1 MHLVAK
7 FAALAVSSALCVA
20 AASAT
25 TIDSGVTPTTYNGYA
40 PDASTPPTS
49 LGDFTGSGST
59 YIVPP
64 NGVWTDPV
72 GGSSW
77 ISTNPKAGPLGGY
90 VAPNGYYLYETS
102 FSSGTDSSMSL
113 TVMADDTVSVYLN
126 SLSNMVVDQY
136 NGNQFPHCATGQ
148 PNCITPLTVSFT
160 GLTGN
165 DTLYF
170 VVHQANKDATGLDF
184 EGVTGVT
191 PEPSSLLL
199 LGTGL
204 VGSAGTL
211 FRRFRRS

>member
-1 MHLVAK
+1 MHLIAK
-7 FAALAVSSALCVA
+7 FAALALSSAVVVA
-20 AASAT
+20 GASAT

-40 PDASTPPTS
+40 PDSATPPTS
-49 LGDFTGSGST
+49 LGAFTGSGST
-59 YIVPP
+59 FVVAP
-64 NGVWTDPV
+64 NGVWTAPV

-77 ISTNPKAGPLGGY
+77 ISYNPGAGPKGGFT
-90 VAPNGYYLYETS
+90 APNGYYLYETS
-102 FSSGTDSSMSL
+102 FSAGTDNSMTL

-126 SLSNMVVDQY
+126 SLSNLVVDQY
-136 NGNQFPHCATGQ
+136 NGSAFPHCAAGQ
-148 PNCITPLTVSFT
+148 PNCIVPLTTTFS
-160 GLTGN
+160 GLTPS

-170 VVHQANKDATGLDF
+170 VVHQANLASTGLDF

-211 FRRFRRS
+211 LRRFPPS

>member
-1 MHLVAK
+1 MRLVAK

-25 TIDSGVTPTTYNGYA
+25 TIDSGVTPTSYNGYA
-40 PDASTPPTS
+40 PDGPTPPTS
-49 LGDFTGSGST
+49 LGAFSGSGST
-59 YIVPP
+59 YVVSP
-64 NGVWTDPV
+64 NGVWTNPV
-72 GGSSW
+72 GGSQW
-77 ISTNPKAGPLGGY
+77 ISYRPDAGPNGGY
-90 VAPNGYYLYETS
+90 QPANGYYLYEASVSAGSDNQMT
-102 FSSGTDSSMSL
+102 L
-113 TVMADDTVSVYLN
+113 TVMADDTVSVYLD

-136 NGNQFPHCATGQ
+136 NGNQYPKCAAGQ
-148 PNCITPLTVSFT
+148 PNCIKPLTVSFT

-170 VVHQANKDATGLDF
+170 VVHQASRFSTGVDF
-184 EGVTGVT
+184 EGTTNVT